1 MEKTCLHCH
10 KPLKGRIDKKFCDDY
25 CRNNYN
31 NRLHSGK
38 SVFVKKINN
47 YLFKN
52 RNILAELL
60 PENEDFVKTKKEKLL
75 DKGFKFDYHT
85 HTYLTQ
91 KQQTYIF
98 CYEYGY
104 LPLEQDM
111 FLIVKRKEE

>member
-1 MEKTCLHCH
+1 MALGKHTVGCTS
-10 KPLKGRIDKKFCDDY
+10 
-25 CRNNYN
+25 
-31 NRLHSGK
+31 RLL
-38 SVFVKKINN
+38 
-47 YLFKN
+47 YLAEVLLGS
-52 RNILAELL
+52 ILAELL
-60 PENEDFVKTKKEKLL
+60 PENEDFVKAKKEKLL